1 MADNLTG
8 EEILAQLPAAR
19 ERGRIAAETEP
30 RARSARYQKSTG
42 RVVVELS
49 NGCIFAF
56 PAQLGEGLRGA
67 SAAELA
73 AVEVLPGGAGIHWEA
88 LDVDLSVPGLVAGI
102 FGSKRWMAELGR
114 AGGSATSAAKAAAAR
129 ANGRKGGRP
138 KGTARA

>member
-1 MADNLTG
+1 MASNLTD
-8 EEILAQLPAAR
+8 EEILAQLQAAR
-19 ERGRIAAETEP
+19 ERGRLAAETEP

-49 NGCIFAF
+49 NGCLFAF
-56 PAQLGEGLRGA
+56 PAQLGEGLGGA

-73 AVEVLPGGAGIHWEA
+73 KVEVLPGGSGLHWEA

-102 FGSKRWMAELGR
+102 FGSRHWMAELGR

-138 KGTARA
+138 RGTARA